1 MTNPKPKWESSPTIP
16 APPPDEIDVE
26 VDTEP
31 MRPSVEIVDD
41 SGPPGPPAQE
51 SDRQL
56 RADIAGLRSDVKT
69 LSDLVRGVARSNNRN
84 SDQNLRIANAVQ
96 ILLND
101 QDKRNGLNG
110 LNILLVEDDEDLVE
124 SEARRLIRAG
134 AAPIV
139 ATSKAHALEQLERF
153 GDRFFRVAV
162 VDVLL
167 SDGNGMDL
175 AKRLRRSG
183 VGVIG
188 VTGAGDDSVPPE
200 VFHWVLGKPY
210 TGAELRDA
218 IKLVI
223 ERTN

>member
-1 MTNPKPKWESSPTIP
+1 MIRKPTWESSPTIP
-16 APPPDEIDVE
+16 APPLDEIDVE
-26 VDTEP
+26 VESEP
-31 MRPSVEIVDD
+31 VRPSVTIVDD
-41 SGPPGPPAQE
+41 SGPPGAPAND
-51 SDRQL
+51 SARQL
-56 RADIAGLRSDVKT
+56 REDIAGLRSDVRV

-101 QDKRNGLNG
+101 HDKRNGLNG
-110 LNILLVEDDEDLVE
+110 INVLIVEDDEDLAE

-153 GDRFFRVAV
+153 GDAFFRVAI

-167 SDGNGMDL
+167 PDGNGMDL

-183 VGVIG
+183 VAVIG
-188 VTGAGDDSVPPE
+188 MTGAGDDSVPPE

-210 TGAELRDA
+210 TGADLRAA
-218 IKLVI
+218 IRLVI
-223 ERTN
+223 DRTE